1 MNHAENCLNCNYE
14 TIGKFCHTC
23 GQKTDTHRIT
33 AKHFVTHDLLHG
45 VWHIEK
51 GILFT
56 LKQALLR
63 PGQAALEY
71 ISGKRIKYYNV
82 FYLILVIIGLTLLAN
97 NVYDD
102 MQFTYFKIKNEAAT
116 SAQAK
121 DINKFLGDYAKLII
135 YAFVPLFAFN
145 GFLLFRRKKLNFSEH
160 LIIAGMI
167 FLGVI
172 FINFLFEL
180 LYFTDF
186 LKYVDG
192 LSSIFGILVP
202 ITILAYVIA
211 NYYRTFRKEYSAGV
225 TAFKIFLFL
234 ILLLM
239 EIFAIVFVAIGFYTK
254 GSFTLLYR

>member
-1 MNHAENCLNCNYE
+1 MNHAEHCLNCNYE

-33 AKHFVTHDLLHG
+33 AKHFITHDLLHG
-45 VWHIEK
+45 VWHIER
-51 GILFT
+51 GIVFT
-56 LKQALLR
+56 IKQALLR
-63 PGQAALEY
+63 PGTAALEY

-82 FYLILVIIGLTLLAN
+82 FYIILVIIGLTLLVN
-97 NVYDD
+97 SIYDN
-102 MQFTYFKIKNEAAT
+102 MLFEYFKIKNEPAT

-121 DINKFLGDYAKLII
+121 DIDKFLGDYAKLII

-145 GFLLFRRKKLNFSEH
+145 SFILFKRKKLNFSEH

-186 LKYVDG
+186 LNYVDG
-192 LSSIFGILVP
+192 LSSTFNILVP
-202 ITILAYVIA
+202 VTILVYFIT
-211 NYYRTFRKEYSAGV
+211 NYYRTFRQEYSAGT
-225 TAFKIFLFL
+225 TAFKIVLFMFLMF
-234 ILLLM
+234 M
-239 EIFAIVFVAIGFYTK
+239 EIAAIVILGIGLYTK

>member
-1 MNHAENCLNCNYE
+1 MNHAEYCLNCNYE

-33 AKHFVTHDLLHG
+33 AKHFFMHDLLHG

-97 NVYDD
+97 NLYDD
-102 MQFTYFKIKNEAAT
+102 MQFEYFNIKELPST
-116 SAQAK
+116 SQHGK
-121 DINKFLGDYAKLII
+121 DIDKFLRDYAKIII
-135 YAFVPLFAFN
+135 YAFVPLFALN
-145 GFLLFRRKKLNFSEH
+145 SFLLFRRKKLNFSEH

-167 FLGVI
+167 FLGFI
-172 FINFLFEL
+172 FINFIFEL
-180 LYFTDF
+180 LSFTDF
-186 LKYVDG
+186 LNYVDG
-192 LSSIFGILVP
+192 ISSVFS
-202 ITILAYVIA
+202 ILAPSTMLIYIVA
-211 NYYRTFRKEYSAGV
+211 NYYRTFQKEYSALTTV
-225 TAFKIFLFL
+225 FKINLF
-234 ILLLM
+234 ILLLLL
-239 EIFAIVFVAIGFYTK
+239 EIVAIVILSIGIYTK
-254 GSFTLLYR
+254 GTFNLDYS

>member
-1 MNHAENCLNCNYE
+1 MESHLCLNCE
-14 TIGKFCHTC
+14 STIEGKFCSNC

-33 AKHFVTHDLLHG
+33 AKHFFMHDLLHG

-56 LKQALLR
+56 IKQALIR

-71 ISGKRIKYYNV
+71 IAGKRIRYYNV
-82 FYLILVIIGLTLLAN
+82 FYLILILIGLTLVVN
-97 NVYDD
+97 KIYDN
-102 MQFTYFKIKNEAAT
+102 MMFEYFSIKKEAGT
-116 SAQAK
+116 TAQAK
-121 DINKFLGDYAKLII
+121 DIDKFLSNYTKLII

-145 GFLLFRRKKLNFSEH
+145 SFVLFKRKKLNFSEH

-172 FINFLFEL
+172 FITFLLEL

-192 LSSIFGILVP
+192 LSNMLIFLVPATILVYF
-202 ITILAYVIA
+202 TTS
-211 NYYRTFRKEYSAGV
+211 YYRTFRKEYSAGTTV
-225 TAFKIFLFL
+225 FKIVLFL
-234 ILLLM
+234 LLLIM
-239 EIFAIVFVAIGFYTK
+239 EIFAILFLAIGIYTK
-254 GSFTLLYR
+254 GSFTLHYS

>member
-1 MNHAENCLNCNYE
+1 MNHAVHCLNCNYE

-33 AKHFVTHDLLHG
+33 AKHFFMHDLLHG

-71 ISGKRIKYYNV
+71 IAGKRIKYYNV
-82 FYLILVIIGLTLLAN
+82 FYLILVLIGLTLLVN
-97 NVYDD
+97 NVYDK
-102 MQFTYFKIKNEAAT
+102 MMFEYFNIKNEAAT

-121 DINKFLGDYAKLII
+121 DIDKFLSDYAKLII

-145 GFLLFRRKKLNFSEH
+145 SFVLFKRKKLNFSEH

-186 LKYVDG
+186 LNYVDG
-192 LSSIFGILVP
+192 ISGTLYILTP
-202 ITILAYVIA
+202 STLLIYITV
-211 NYYRTFRKEYSAGV
+211 NYYRTFQKEYSAV
-225 TAFKIFLFL
+225 TTVFKVFLFMF
-234 ILLLM
+234 LLLL
-239 EIFAIVFVAIGFYTK
+239 EIITIVILAVGIYTK

>member
-1 MNHAENCLNCNYE
+1 MESLACLNCDTVAE
-14 TIGKFCHTC
+14 GKFCSNC

-33 AKHFVTHDLLHG
+33 AKHFFMHDLLHG

-56 LKQALLR
+56 IKQALIR
-63 PGQAALEY
+63 PGTAALEY

-82 FYLILVIIGLTLLAN
+82 FYLILVIIGLTLLVN
-97 NVYDD
+97 NLYDK
-102 MQFTYFKIKNEAAT
+102 MQFDYFNIKNEGAT
-116 SAQAK
+116 SVQGK
-121 DINKFLGDYAKLII
+121 NIDKFLGDYAKLII

-145 GFLLFRRKKLNFSEH
+145 SFLLFKRKKLNFSEH

-186 LKYVDG
+186 LNYIDG
-192 LSSIFGILVP
+192 LSSMFYILTP
-202 ITILAYVIA
+202 LTILIYFIA
-211 NYYRTFRKEYSAGV
+211 NYYRTFRKEYLAGRTV
-225 TAFKIFLFL
+225 FKLVLFL
-234 ILLLM
+234 LLLLM
-239 EIFAIVFVAIGFYTK
+239 EILVILLIAIGIFTK
-254 GSFTLLYR
+254 GTFTLIYN